1 MMKKVAAL
9 LFVLLFSFTLAACSD
24 KQSGNTEGEDE
35 IVNSKQDGKITVM
48 VSFNPLK
55 EFTQAIGGDR
65 VNVQNII
72 PEGMEPHDFEPKA
85 KDIENIN
92 KSQIFIYNG
101 LGMETWADKVLSILD
116 NKGLIV
122 VEASKQCQVIE
133 IEDEHQDDKDHSH
146 EHGQYDPHTWLSLKE
161 AKTQSLLIKDALVKA
176 DPSGKDFYEKNYSE
190 FALKLDTL
198 FNEYKVKFDSIK
210 NRHFVTG
217 HAAFSYLCRDFGL
230 KQNSIEDV
238 FAEGEPSPKALKEL
252 VDYCRKNNV
261 KTIFAEEMASPKVSE
276 TLAKEIG
283 AKVEK
288 IYTIESKEE
297 NRDYIEGMRDNL
309 EKIYASLK

>member
-1 MMKKVAAL
+1 MMKKIAAML
-9 LFVLLFSFTLAACSD
+9 LILLFSFILAACSNKSD
-24 KQSGNTEGEDE
+24 GTEVSEE
-35 IVNSKQDGKITVM
+35 KVNSSQDGRIKIT

-55 EFTQAIGGDR
+55 EFAEAIGGDR
-65 VNVQNII
+65 VNIENII

-101 LGMETWADKVLSILD
+101 LGMEPWVDKVLNIID
-116 NKGLIV
+116 NKNLIV
-122 VEASKQCQVIE
+122 VEASKQCQTIE
-133 IEDEHQDDKDHSH
+133 IED

-161 AKTQSLLIKDALVKA
+161 AKTQSLTIKEALVRA

-190 FALKLDTL
+190 FAFKLDTL
-198 FNEYKVKFDSIK
+198 FNEYKAKFDSIK

-230 KQNSIEDV
+230 EQNSIEDV
-238 FAEGEPSPKALKEL
+238 FAEGEPSPKELKNL
-252 VDYCRKNNV
+252 VDYCKENNV

-276 TLAKEIG
+276 TLAKEVG

-288 IYTIESKEE
+288 IYTIESREDG
-297 NRDYIEGMRDNL
+297 RDYLESMRDNL
-309 EKIYASLK
+309 EKIYVSLK